1 MKKMVILMAVIALV
15 SAASAQKYTGTG
27 QDNTKEILNNKYA
40 TGLFKSAD
48 GTILDV
54 ENENVQAY
62 LNILDWL
69 DGRVAGLQVYTLR
82 TGVRIP
88 VIRGSIAQIYVD
100 EIRTDASFL
109 NAFSVNDIAM
119 VKVIKSPFAGAAGN
133 GGGGVIAI
141 YTTRA
146 EEEEEIQK

>member
-1 MKKMVILMAVIALV
+1 MVMKKMVILMAVIALV

-62 LNILDWL
+62 FNILDWL

-82 TGVRIP
+82 TGLRIP
-88 VIRGSIAQIYVD
+88 VIRGSIVQIYVD

-109 NAFSVNDIAM
+109 NALSVNDIAM

-141 YTTRA
+141 YTIRA
-146 EEEEEIQK
+146 EEEEEE